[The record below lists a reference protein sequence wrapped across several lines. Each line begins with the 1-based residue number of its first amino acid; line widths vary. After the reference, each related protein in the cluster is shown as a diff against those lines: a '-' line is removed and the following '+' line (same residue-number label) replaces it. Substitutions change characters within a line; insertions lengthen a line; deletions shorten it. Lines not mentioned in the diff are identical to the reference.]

1 MWCNNVKK
9 EEISRFEAF
18 LNGFT
23 KKNGKKLGEKTIH
36 NILVLSKFIEYT
48 KENETIENLISKH
61 KKFLEN
67 RNYPMGKYSLW
78 LYLKFLNYDEKIIKE
93 VASFRKKNLTAL
105 TDEEKLAASVLSK
118 KELTFLVDCISN
130 LRDKVLLRILYD
142 TGARISEILNLTLKD
157 IDFDI
162 KEVSVMG
169 KGRKPRT
176 IFIQNSTIEL
186 LKLLIKSKNIVSP
199 NNLIFPIKA
208 NTAWYHL
215 KKYGRKF
222 LNRDLHPHMLR
233 HTRLQH
239 MADEGVDAFE
249 IKAYAG
255 HSSVSITETYVKS
268 SKYQR
273 KLAFEKAGDIWKK
286 EK

>member
-1 MWCNNVKK
+1 MRCYNLDK
-9 EEISRFEAF
+9 EEISKFEKF
-18 LNGFT
+18 LRMFT
-23 KKNGKKLGEKTIH
+23 KKNGKKLGEKTVH
-36 NILVLSKFIEYT
+36 NILTLSKFIEIT
-48 KENETIENLISKH
+48 KEKETIENLIKKH
-61 KKFLEN
+61 KDFLGT

-78 LYLKFLNYDEKIIKE
+78 LYLKSLNYDDKIIKD
-93 VASFRKKNLTAL
+93 VASFRKRNLTAL

-130 LRDKVLLRILYD
+130 LRDKVLLRMLYD

-157 IDFDI
+157 IDLDT
-162 KEVSVMG
+162 KEVNVMG

-186 LKLLIKSKNIVSP
+186 LKLLIKSKNMISP
-199 NNLIFPIKA
+199 NTLIFPIKA

-215 KKYGRKF
+215 KKYGGNF
-222 LNRDLHPHMLR
+222 LNRNLHPHMLR

-239 MADEGVDAFE
+239 MADDGVDAFD

-255 HSSVSITETYVKS
+255 HSSISITETYVKS

-273 KLAFEKAGDIWKK
+273 KLAFEKAGDVWEKK
-286 EK
+286 

>member
-1 MWCNNVKK
+1 MEKDT
-9 EEISRFEAF
+9 ISKFETF
-18 LNGFT
+18 LKVFT
-23 KKNGKKLGEKTIH
+23 KKSGRKLGEKTIH
-36 NILVLSKFIEYT
+36 NVLVLSKFIEDT
-48 KENETIENLISKH
+48 KENETIENLIIKH
-61 KKFLEN
+61 KKFLET

-78 LYLKFLNYDEKIIKE
+78 IYLKSLNYEDKLIKE
-93 VASFRKKNLTAL
+93 VASFRKRNLTAL

-130 LRDKVLLRILYD
+130 LRNKILLRILYD

-157 IDFDI
+157 IDFDT

-186 LKLLIKSKNIVSP
+186 LKLLIKSKNMVSP
-199 NNLIFPIKA
+199 NTLIFPIKA

-215 KKYGRKF
+215 KKYGRNF

-239 MADEGVDAFE
+239 MADDGVDAFE

-255 HSSVSITETYVKS
+255 HSSISITETYVKS

-273 KLAFEKAGDIWKK
+273 KLAFEKAGDIWEKPIKK
-286 EK
+286 D